1 MYNNTFEISSI
12 KVAINELK
20 EKAYESYQFINSKIN
35 KEYIE
40 EQLKEINNKPVPP
53 SIQAEEKNLK
63 ENLVNYT
70 QDKVK
75 ISDFITNLGGSVGKL
90 LLLWKD
96 EIYKQNMSDN
106 FSSVDCLLNVLDLR
120 INTLLDET
128 CKVYAKGLLPQ
139 ELCSEKFIELVSNFY
154 TKPPNDINMDD
165 VKKSIKNIVINLM
178 INKVKDKTINLDEF
192 EEKFGERYT
201 DIFFTFDKL
210 IFII

>member
-1 MYNNTFEISSI
+1 
-12 KVAINELK
+12 
-20 EKAYESYQFINSKIN
+20 
-35 KEYIE
+35 
-40 EQLKEINNKPVPP
+40 
-53 SIQAEEKNLK
+53 
-63 ENLVNYT
+63 
-70 QDKVK
+70 
-75 ISDFITNLGGSVGKL
+75 
-90 LLLWKD
+90 
-96 EIYKQNMSDN
+96 MSDN